1 MFFCFLF
8 LFFNNSCNN
17 NNNNNNNNNRNTRGK
32 IIVENDTKW
41 KNNCL
46 FKNMQTKQREA
57 IKKCKLSDSYKLKKK
72 VMRSLTHTFQNNQG

>member
-1 MFFCFLF
+1 VFFVFSFC
-8 LFFNNSCNN
+8 FFNNSCYNN
-17 NNNNNNNNNRNTRGK
+17 SIIINNTRGK

-72 VMRSLTHTFQNNQG
+72 VMRSLTHKFQNNQG